1 MAVSAPRENSPKKK
15 KKGGA
20 IFGGKGRRGIVRN
33 VLTVICAIFLIL
45 CIFGFINQA
54 AVGRSVFTW
63 FVDRGTEVG
72 NVLNSLVKQDDQSP
86 VSITDEGIYVNG
98 FEPEAATGLL
108 PEANS
113 NE

>member
-1 MAVSAPRENSPKKK
+1 MAVSAPKENSPKKK

-33 VLTVICAIFLIL
+33 VLTAICAIFLIL

-54 AVGRSVFTW
+54 AVGRSFFSW

-86 VSITDEGIYVNG
+86 VSITDEGVYVNG
-98 FEPEAATGLL
+98 FEPETSKGLL
-108 PEANS
+108 PEVS
-113 NE
+113 SKE